1 MFNSKNYKEQGGDTV
16 RFGGRVVFGE
26 DCRIQGLPKVIS
38 LPTDSDFSEI
48 IAAMK
53 EAGYMYSADW
63 DIRTMLVPS
72 PADEVLV
79 RNNAKVESI
88 SYEDGTITVVVN
100 PDELEESEL
109 SNTSQGIHKWLAL
122 SIATGVVPIT
132 EVKYN
137 GLSFTD
143 QDLQEAAR
151 FGCGD
156 GAFVLFIKADDILSN
171 AKTFILSAAEHYEL
185 SITVR
190 VKRPTDW
197 LRVLTCSNWQKIE
210 GSFSDSMAA
219 ILLNDMTSV
228 RVYPPRGNDCAL
240 VFMSSSFSVSELAEM
255 TGSHGVIPSGAY
267 TLEIQL
273 SESDGVYSMAITD
286 SLGSVVKYVKDG
298 QNINEDC
305 FNISEEGV
313 IEKKTGVE
321 IPALLNI
328 PIQINEIEVTSV
340 EDCKALSDL
349 AIVTVPERVRIQEMA
364 FAGCS
369 NLRYLV
375 LNGLNEIDSNA
386 FYECSILNNV
396 VMFGSGYVLNPTSF
410 ADNET
415 TVFSYKGTDY
425 IGYSSLYAA
434 WQSEQ
439 QEP

>member
-38 LPTDSDFSEI
+38 LPTDSDVSEI

-63 DIRTMLVPS
+63 DVGALLVPS
-72 PADEVLV
+72 PVDEVLV

-109 SNTSQGIHKWLAL
+109 SNSSQGIHKWLAL

-156 GAFVLFIKADDILSN
+156 GAFGLFIKADDILSN

-190 VKRPTDW
+190 ARRPTDW
-197 LRVLTCSNWQKIE
+197 GRVLTCSNWQKSE
-210 GSFSDSMAA
+210 GSFSDPMASM
-219 ILLNDMTSV
+219 LLNNMTSV
-228 RVYPPRGNDCAL
+228 RAYPPRGNECAL
-240 VFMSSSFSVSELAEM
+240 VFMSSSFSVSELAEIS
-255 TGSHGVIPSGAY
+255 GSCGVISSGAY
-267 TLEIQL
+267 TLTIQL
-273 SESDGVYSMAITD
+273 SESDGVYSMVFTD
-286 SLGSVVKYVKDG
+286 SLGSVVKFVKDSPS
-298 QNINEDC
+298 INEDC
-305 FNISEEGV
+305 FNISAEGV
-313 IEKKTGVE
+313 IEKKIGVE
-321 IPALLNI
+321 LPTFLSIPE
-328 PIQINEIEVTSV
+328 QINGTEVTSV
-340 EDCKALSDL
+340 EDCQNLTSLSIL
-349 AIVTVPERVRIQEMA
+349 IVPERVGIKEMA
-364 FAGCS
+364 FSGCS
-369 NLRYLV
+369 DLRYLV
-375 LNGLNEIDSNA
+375 LNGLNEVDCNA
-386 FYECSILNNV
+386 FYECSSLTDV
-396 VMFGSGYVLNPTSF
+396 FMFGSGYVLNPTSF

-415 TVFSYKGTDY
+415 TVFRYKGTDY